1 MLKKI
6 DKNKK
11 IILFTISIIIFSLIL
26 RDILIYE
33 VTRYDNWAYSV
44 FVEELRN
51 NNVTTI
57 MKIITEFGNIYVIL
71 SIILLLYIFLKDKSK
86 AYYSLLNIGIVI
98 IINNIIKLII
108 QRPRPNGYNLI
119 NEANYSFPSGHAMIS
134 TAFYGFLIYLIYRN
148 VTNKRIKY
156 LLITLL
162 FILIISICITRVYL
176 GVHYLSDTIAGF
188 SLSIAYLMIFITL
201 LPKIESRL
209 KK

>member
-1 MLKKI
+1 MRIIMLKKI

-44 FVEELRN
+44 FVEKLRN

-86 AYYSLLNIGIVI
+86 AYYSLLNIGMVI
-98 IINNIIKLII
+98 MINNI
-108 QRPRPNGYNLI
+108 N
-119 NEANYSFPSGHAMIS
+119 
-134 TAFYGFLIYLIYRN
+134 
-148 VTNKRIKY
+148 
-156 LLITLL
+156 
-162 FILIISICITRVYL
+162 SI
-176 GVHYLSDTIAGF
+176 
-188 SLSIAYLMIFITL
+188 
-201 LPKIESRL
+201 
-209 KK
+209 

>member
-86 AYYSLLNIGIVI
+86 VYYSLLNIGIVI

-108 QRPRPNGYNLI
+108 QRPRPYGYNLI
-119 NEANYSFPSGHAMIS
+119 NESNYSFPSGHAMIS

-162 FILIISICITRVYL
+162 FILIIFICITRVYL

>member
-1 MLKKI
+1 
-6 DKNKK
+6 
-11 IILFTISIIIFSLIL
+11 
-26 RDILIYE
+26 
-33 VTRYDNWAYSV
+33 
-44 FVEELRN
+44 
-51 NNVTTI
+51 

-71 SIILLLYIFLKDKSK
+71 SIILLLYLFLKDKSK

-119 NEANYSFPSGHAMIS
+119 NESNYSFPSGHAMIA

>member
-57 MKIITEFGNIYVIL
+57 TKIITEFGNIYVIL
-71 SIILLLYIFLKDKSK
+71 SIILFLYIFLKDKSK

-119 NEANYSFPSGHAMIS
+119 NESNYSFPSGHAMIS

-148 VTNKRIKY
+148 VTNRRIKY
-156 LLITLL
+156 FLIILL

>member
-51 NNVTTI
+51 NNVTII